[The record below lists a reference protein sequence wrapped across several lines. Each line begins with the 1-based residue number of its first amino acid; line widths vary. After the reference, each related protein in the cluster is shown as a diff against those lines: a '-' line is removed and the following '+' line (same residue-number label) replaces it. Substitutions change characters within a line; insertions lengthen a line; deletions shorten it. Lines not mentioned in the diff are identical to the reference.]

1 MSLGLAFYGGWWVF
15 WVWGFRKGVSSIG
28 VGFLEEGLKRFGS
41 LLWGGVVELVVGFLV
56 EVGNLWS
63 SMSGG
68 VRNLELGMGWSIW
81 GRFCGEALVALISVL
96 W

>member
-1 MSLGLAFYGGWWVF
+1 M
-15 WVWGFRKGVSSIG
+15 
-28 VGFLEEGLKRFGS
+28 
-41 LLWGGVVELVVGFLV
+41 ELVVGFLV

>member
-1 MSLGLAFYGGWWVF
+1 MGFLGL
-15 WVWGFRKGVSSIG
+15 GFSER
-28 VGFLEEGLKRFGS
+28 GFKYWCRFLG
-41 LLWGGVVELVVGFLV
+41 GGVEEIWVAFVGRGCGACGRFLV